1 MKAIIFGITG
11 QDGFYLR
18 KLLTEQKVSVIGI
31 SRNEGDFVGDVANFE
46 FVNNLLK
53 TNQPDLIF
61 HLAANSTTRHEALF
75 ENHETIS
82 TGTLNILESVYRHC
96 PHCKVFLSGSGLQF
110 LNTGAPINE
119 SSPFIA
125 SNAYN
130 ISRIQSVYAA
140 RYYRTL
146 GIPVYVGYF
155 FNHESPHRSTRH
167 VSKMIIEAVKRISKG
182 GNEII
187 EIGNLSTKK
196 EWTFAGDVVNAV
208 WKLVSQNTVFEAVI
222 GSGVAYS
229 IQDWIEICF
238 GLIKKDWAAFVKQKE
253 IFQSEYEILVSDPGL
268 IKSLGWEPEVPIKRL
283 AEIMLADN

>member
-31 SRNEGDFVGDVANFE
+31 SRNEGDFAGDVANFE

-53 TNQPDLIF
+53 TNRPDFIF
-61 HLAANSTTRHEALF
+61 HLAANSTTRHDALF

-82 TGTLNILESVYRHC
+82 TGTLNILESVNRHC
-96 PHCKVFLSGSGLQF
+96 PQCKVFLSGSGLQF
-110 LNTGAPINE
+110 LNTGVPINE
-119 SSPFIA
+119 SSPFVA

-146 GIPVYVGYF
+146 GINVYVGYF
-155 FNHESPHRSTRH
+155 FNHESPLRSIRH
-167 VSKMIIEAVKRISKG
+167 VSKMIVEAVKRISRG
-182 GNEII
+182 SNEII
-187 EIGNLSTKK
+187 EIGNLSTRK
-196 EWTFAGDVVNAV
+196 EWTYAGDVVNAV
-208 WKLVSQNTVFEAVI
+208 WRLVNQDTVFETVI
-222 GSGVAYS
+222 GSGKAYS

-238 GLIKKDWAAFVKQKE
+238 GLISRNWTAFVKQKE
-253 IFQSEYEILVSDPGL
+253 NFQSEYEILVSDPGL
-268 IKSLGWEPEVPIKRL
+268 IKSLGWKPDVPIKKL
-283 AEIMLADN
+283 AEIMLAGN